1 MQSSEKLTI
10 TEKWVYAS
18 MKELGQYGLL
28 EVTKRQLA
36 EATGAHEHTVH
47 QCLKRFV
54 AEDWVEAEA
63 SVSLT
68 GCHNPTVYRL
78 TPAAPEFSELLSI
91 GALR

>member
-1 MQSSEKLTI
+1 MHEFRQNGVFELTKL
-10 TEKWVYAS
+10 
-18 MKELGQYGLL
+18 Q
-28 EVTKRQLA
+28 RA
-36 EATGAHEHTVH
+36 EATGAHENTVH

-91 GALR
+91 GAVR